1 MAKVEL
7 ISDKSMVRITAE
19 LEDVNVAVWT
29 KTEEI
34 GGKAKASLAQHRETG
49 NAKIEVEFTAD
60 KDGVVSL
67 VDPAAESI
75 EWGHWFYGF
84 GAGHPMLPRYVA
96 GLYILTRAAGLA

>member
-7 ISDKSMVRITAE
+7 IPDKTMVRIIAE
-19 LEDVNVAVWT
+19 VEEVNVAVWT

-34 GGKAKASLAQHRETG
+34 AGKARAALALHRDTG
-49 NAKIEVEFTAD
+49 NAKIESEFTAD

-75 EWGHWFYGF
+75 EWGHWFTGF
-84 GAGHPMLPRYVA
+84 GWNSPVFPRYVA
-96 GLYILTRAAGLA
+96 GLYILTRASGLA